1 MKLKGKFETDVIDD
15 DIILVSMDN
24 ATLQGFLRANKTA
37 AFIIR
42 CIEQDSSENEI
53 VRKIVE
59 EFHTTEDKARLGL
72 SIVIEKLKIHG
83 LIDG

>member
-15 DIILVSMDN
+15 DTIMVSMDN

-42 CIEQDSSENEI
+42 CLEHDTSKNEI
-53 VRKIVE
+53 LTKVVE
-59 EFHTTEDKARLGL
+59 KYHISEDKANSGVSR
-72 SIVIEKLKIHG
+72 IIEQLKAKN
-83 LIDG
+83 LIEE

>member
-1 MKLKGKFETDVIDD
+1 M
-15 DIILVSMDN
+15 VSMDN

-42 CIEQDSSENEI
+42 RIEQDSSENEI

-72 SIVIEKLKIHG
+72 SIVIEKLKNHG